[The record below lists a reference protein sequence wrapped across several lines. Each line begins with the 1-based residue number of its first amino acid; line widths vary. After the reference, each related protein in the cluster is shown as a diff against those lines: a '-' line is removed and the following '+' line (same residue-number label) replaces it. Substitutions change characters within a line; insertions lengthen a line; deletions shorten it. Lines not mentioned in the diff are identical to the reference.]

1 VKRLRILL
9 TIAALVLAGVGV
21 LLALE
26 RLAPGGAPA
35 PAGDAAERDRSAAG
49 PTAAAG
55 EATVGGDPPA
65 RQAPGAPP
73 AGADLDGPILLVPP
87 GTVSADLVLR
97 ADGGWEWSATRPAS
111 GPGASRPSGS
121 RPTGSRPAGLT
132 LALPQS
138 LPALT
143 AKTRAA
149 LAGFLE
155 SRQPRPV
162 VRLPADATAAERDEL
177 ERLLDW
183 LR

>member
-1 VKRLRILL
+1 VNRPRILL
-9 TIAALVLAGVGV
+9 TIAALTLAGVGV

-35 PAGDAAERDRSAAG
+35 PAGDTADPSA
-49 PTAAAG
+49 PVQ
-55 EATVGGDPPA
+55 EAMAGGDPPA

-73 AGADLDGPILLVPP
+73 AGADLGGPILLVPP
-87 GTVSADLVLR
+87 GTVPADLVLR

-111 GPGASRPSGS
+111 GPGASRPIGS

-132 LALPQS
+132 LALPQR

-155 SRQPRPV
+155 SREPRPAV
-162 VRLPADATAAERDEL
+162 TLPADATAAERDEL
-177 ERLLDW
+177 RRLLDW